1 MMNAKSDRLQEEY
14 SNEYAEANKETKRKL
29 RKNRRS
35 NLDRRANETEA
46 AAQRR
51 KLGEAYRIIRGLIGS
66 HSKLNRERQ
75 KR

>member
-51 KLGEAYRIIRGLIGS
+51 KLGEVYRIIRGLIGS